1 MTPDRSALPLHV
13 EETIGAFAELHASHS
28 GGTSPMRFG
37 IARITRLVGR
47 PVFLLAI
54 TLGIA
59 AWILVNLAMLHAGS
73 RPFDAP
79 PFAWLQDTVSGL
91 ALVMTILI
99 FSSQQRD
106 DAIADRRDQLNLQ
119 LALLSDQ
126 KLSKL
131 IGLLED
137 LRRDD
142 PHIADRTDLQA
153 DEMAVP
159 ADAHV
164 ISEAIKQK
172 IDPRQP

>member
-1 MTPDRSALPLHV
+1 
-13 EETIGAFAELHASHS
+13 
-28 GGTSPMRFG
+28 
-37 IARITRLVGR
+37 
-47 PVFLLAI
+47 
-54 TLGIA
+54 
-59 AWILVNLAMLHAGS
+59 
-73 RPFDAP
+73 
-79 PFAWLQDTVSGL
+79 
-91 ALVMTILI
+91 MTILI
-99 FSSQQRD
+99 FSTQQRD